1 VCFDL
6 ADLSGRDE
14 NGGVISEEN
23 SAAGGAKD
31 VVILGSTGSI
41 GTQAIDVIRRNPDRF
56 RVTGLA
62 AGGGRAELLA
72 AQTLDLRPEV
82 VAVAKGSAAEDLQL
96 ALYAEAQK
104 RGYSSGDYRLPRIL
118 AGPATIAEVAGWP
131 CDIVL
136 NGIEGAAGLTST
148 LAALD
153 AGRTLA
159 LANKES
165 LIIGGPLVRQRA
177 KPGQI
182 VPVDSEHSALA
193 QCLRGGDRG
202 EVRRL
207 VVTASGGPFRGRSR
221 AEMEDVTPEQA
232 LAHPTWAMGP
242 LVTINS
248 ATLVNKGLEVIEA
261 HLLYDVPFESIEVM
275 VHPQSAVHSMVE
287 FTDGSTIAQASPP
300 DIRLPIAL
308 ALAWPDRVPDAAPG
322 IDWTRA
328 HTWEFFPLD
337 DDAFP
342 AVRLARE
349 VGAAGGTA
357 PAVYNGAN
365 EECVAAF
372 LKGTV
377 KFPAI
382 VDTVARVVSE
392 HMSGSGARTPA
403 ALTLDDVLAADD
415 WARTR
420 ARELTS
426 G

>member
-1 VCFDL
+1 
-6 ADLSGRDE
+6 
-14 NGGVISEEN
+14 VISDASPS
-23 SAAGGAKD
+23 SAGRKD

-41 GTQAIDVIRRNPDRF
+41 GTQAIDVIRRNPGRF
-56 RVTGLA
+56 RVAGLA
-62 AGGGRAELLA
+62 AAGGRVDLLA
-72 AQTLDLRPEV
+72 RQALDLRPDV
-82 VAVAKGSAAEDLQL
+82 VAVARGSVVEDLQL

-104 RGYSSGDYRLPRIL
+104 RGYASGRFRLPKLL
-118 AGPATIAEVAGWP
+118 AGPGTIAEVAAWP
-131 CDIVL
+131 CDVVL
-136 NGIEGAAGLTST
+136 NGVDGAAGLSST

-165 LIIGGPLVRQRA
+165 LIIGGPLVKQRA

-193 QCLRGGDRG
+193 QCLRGGARG
-202 EVRRL
+202 ELRRL

-221 AEMEDVTPEQA
+221 AELAEVTPDQA

-242 LVTINS
+242 LVTVNS

-261 HLLYDVPFESIEVM
+261 HLLFDVPFERIQVM
-275 VHPQSAVHSMVE
+275 VHPQSVVHSMAE
-287 FTDGSTIAQASPP
+287 FADGSTIAQASPP
-300 DIRLPIAL
+300 DMRLPIAL
-308 ALAWPDRVPDAAPG
+308 GLAWPDRVADAAPG
-322 IDWTRA
+322 IDWTRS

-337 DDAFP
+337 DEVFP

-372 LKGTV
+372 LGGRLA
-377 KFPAI
+377 FPAI
-382 VDTVARVVSE
+382 VETVSRVVSE
-392 HMSGSGARTPA
+392 HTSGSAALTWARPDGG
-403 ALTLDDVLAADD
+403 LTLDDVLAADQ

>member
-1 VCFDL
+1 MY
-6 ADLSGRDE
+6 
-14 NGGVISEEN
+14 EEN
-23 SAAGGAKD
+23 SAAGGPKD

-62 AGGGRAELLA
+62 AGGGRVDLLA
-72 AQTLDLRPEV
+72 AQVLDLHPEV

-104 RGYSSGDYRLPRIL
+104 RGYSSGDYRLPRLL
-118 AGPATIAEVAGWP
+118 AGPATIAEVAAWP

-136 NGIEGAAGLTST
+136 NGIEGAAGLAST

-153 AGRTLA
+153 AGRILA

-261 HLLYDVPFESIEVM
+261 HLLYDVPFDSIEVM

-287 FTDGSTIAQASPP
+287 FADGSTIAQASPP
-300 DIRLPIAL
+300 DMRLPIAL

-322 IDWTRA
+322 LDWTRA

-337 DDAFP
+337 NEAFP
-342 AVRLARE
+342 SVRLARE

-372 LKGTV
+372 LNGSV
-377 KFPAI
+377 RFPAI

-420 ARELTS
+420 ARELTT

>member
-1 VCFDL
+1 M
-6 ADLSGRDE
+6 
-14 NGGVISEEN
+14 IYEEN
-23 SAAGGAKD
+23 SAAGGPKD

-62 AGGGRAELLA
+62 AGGGRVDLLA
-72 AQTLDLRPEV
+72 AQVLDLHPEV

-104 RGYSSGDYRLPRIL
+104 RGYSSGDYRLPRLL
-118 AGPATIAEVAGWP
+118 AGPATIAEVAAWP

-136 NGIEGAAGLTST
+136 NGIEGAAGLAST

-153 AGRTLA
+153 AGRILA

-261 HLLYDVPFESIEVM
+261 HLLYDVPFDSIEVM

-287 FTDGSTIAQASPP
+287 FADGSTIAQASPP
-300 DIRLPIAL
+300 DMRLPIAL

-322 IDWTRA
+322 LDWTRA

-337 DDAFP
+337 NEAFP
-342 AVRLARE
+342 SVRLARE

-372 LKGTV
+372 LNGSV
-377 KFPAI
+377 RFPAI

-420 ARELTS
+420 ARELTT